1 MKSENFEERQK
12 LMFRF
17 ILLYAGSIA
26 LVILGFVALSSRGP
40 VVAEKPAQGSGADK
54 QQADRLT
61 AELDSTR
68 QQVWRLR
75 REMLIKD
82 SLIDKLAMAPVPD
95 IADGAFEKQELVRMG
110 RAQTVLRESLEKIRT
125 DSAVLRRQLDDQV
138 KSGSAL
144 KDQVFNLRSNNEAL
158 QTRLVT
164 DDGPGGGANAKTAA
178 LQRQSAQLNDDL
190 RFAEVDCS
198 LSRADAKQVVYNS
211 RQRKELLTDAL
222 TTLNELVKS
231 PDAEVVRKA
240 RERLI
245 TLRSIASTVHD

>member
-17 ILLYAGSIA
+17 VLLYAGSIA

-40 VVAEKPAQGSGADK
+40 VVAEKPAQATGADK

-164 DDGPGGGANAKTAA
+164 DDGSGGGANAKTAA

-190 RFAEVDCS
+190 RFAGVDCS
-198 LSRADAKQVVYNS
+198 LSRADAKQIVYNS